1 MNWLNLRTELLHSTE
16 FIGCHPTRRAT
27 WLSLSLWCASQEN
40 GGIVSGGANWP
51 DRQWQQTCGVT
62 KDEATDSCDL
72 FRVDGADV
80 VLWGYNTEKEAEVQ
94 ERREWARENGR
105 KGGRPRK
112 SASEEPTPVS
122 ENNQHRY
129 QHPKAEGEGEGEG
142 EGERDGEPEATQN
155 EKKEVQE
162 ETAGPAS
169 PPASVAVE
177 PLTLTS
183 EPPAKPSKAKRPPKH
198 PAQTDAEWLA
208 SLAASPAYAGLDV
221 PREHAKA
228 AEWCRVRRQTLS
240 RQRFINWLNR
250 ADKPLTTAP
259 NGHSRRSFEQRNDY
273 SQTGI

>member
-1 MNWLNLRTELLHSTE
+1 MNWLNLRTETLHAPQY
-16 FIGCHPTRRAT
+16 IGSDPTRRAT
-27 WLSLSLWCASQEN
+27 WISLMLWCAQQEN
-40 GGIVSGGANWP
+40 GGIVSGGANWS

-80 VLWGYNTEKEAEVQ
+80 VLWGYNVEKEAEVQ

-142 EGERDGEPEATQN
+142 ERKEN
-155 EKKEVQE
+155 ENRNEKKKEVQE

-177 PLTLTS
+177 PLALTS
-183 EPPAKPSKAKRPPKH
+183 EPPAKPAKSKRTPKQ

-208 SLAASPAYAGLDV
+208 SLAASPAYVGLDV

-228 AEWCRVRRQTLS
+228 SEWCRVRQQTLS
-240 RQRFINWLNR
+240 RQRFVNWLNR
-250 ADKPLTTAP
+250 ADKPLTAATHATDT
-259 NGHSRRSFEQRNDY
+259 SRRRFANGNDY
-273 SQTGI
+273 SATGL